1 MLSGFDQVEPF
12 QVRALPLLS
21 TAIQNIADG
30 QDTDNSPPL
39 FGSMLSGFDQVE
51 PFQVMT
57 FPRKSTA
64 AQKLAEGHD
73 ME

>member
-1 MLSGFDQVEPF
+1 M
-12 QVRALPLLS
+12 S
-21 TAIQNIADG
+21 TAAQKLAEG
-30 QDTDNSPPL
+30 HDTDNSPPP
-39 FGSMLSGFDQVE
+39 FGSMLSGCDQAE